1 MTLTYILEII
11 CSEFNQN
18 LLIRL
23 GCRDD
28 THAHTD
34 THTLASIITYS
45 VKMTEYNDNSKSNDW
60 ILIPFPVNECI
71 IQQL

>member
-11 CSEFNQN
+11 CSEFNKN

-34 THTLASIITYS
+34 THTLASIPTYS
-45 VKMTEYNDNSKSNDW
+45 VKMTEYNNSRSNDL